1 MWLIQSLAAM
11 HKFKI
16 SKTTVTTHS
25 MCSPV
30 ERGTLVSKGAI
41 VGTPWDLPPKHFP
54 LSTLLEKI
62 NGIKPSA

>member
-1 MWLIQSLAAM
+1 
-11 HKFKI
+11 
-16 SKTTVTTHS
+16 